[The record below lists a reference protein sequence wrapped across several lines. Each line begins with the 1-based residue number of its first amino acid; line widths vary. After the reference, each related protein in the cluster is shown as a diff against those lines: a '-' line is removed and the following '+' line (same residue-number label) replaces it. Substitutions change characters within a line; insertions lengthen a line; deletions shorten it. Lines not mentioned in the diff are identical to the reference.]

1 LALLPALDALSSI
14 RIAELIR
21 KLHFRSLGIAK
32 LVEAL
37 ANTIISIA
45 LAPTFGVWAL
55 VIGTLIGPL
64 GYAIVSYILA
74 PHRPR
79 FSLDQGAARSLI
91 RYGQWIFVTG
101 LMTVTGGALLRLII
115 SRQMG
120 TAELGIYFLAAKLAF
135 LPNEIASE
143 VVGAVSFPV
152 YARVQSNISR
162 TFRAIFTSMFL
173 VLTPVFTLMFFLAP
187 SIVTYVLGSQWEGA
201 ELLIRLLALTGLIG
215 LVGDAAVPALKGL
228 GQPHKYALIE
238 GGQSLFLVVF
248 AWIFI
253 NQFGLIGAGYAW
265 GAATIPTLLFS
276 IVFLRQ
282 SLRLPFTDI
291 RKPLA
296 AIALS
301 SVTGGLIALYLENAF
316 QGLLGLC
323 VAGIAAIAC
332 TGTFLWVLNRSLEL
346 NLIRDFAKVFPQ
358 TAPLLASL
366 D

>member
-1 LALLPALDALSSI
+1 
-14 RIAELIR
+14 
-21 KLHFRSLGIAK
+21 
-32 LVEAL
+32 
-37 ANTIISIA
+37 
-45 LAPTFGVWAL
+45 
-55 VIGTLIGPL
+55 
-64 GYAIVSYILA
+64 
-74 PHRPR
+74 
-79 FSLDQGAARSLI
+79 
-91 RYGQWIFVTG
+91 
-101 LMTVTGGALLRLII
+101 
-115 SRQMG
+115 
-120 TAELGIYFLAAKLAF
+120 
-135 LPNEIASE
+135 
-143 VVGAVSFPV
+143 
-152 YARVQSNISR
+152 
-162 TFRAIFTSMFL
+162 MFL
-173 VLTPVFTLMFFLAP
+173 VLTPVFTLLFFLAP
-187 SIVTYVLGSQWEGA
+187 SIVTYVLGSRWEGA
-201 ELLIRLLALTGLIG
+201 ELLIRMLALVGLVG

-265 GAATIPTLLFS
+265 GAATVPTFLFS